1 MPFSSSNQNDT
12 LISAL
17 DTVHKPE
24 VHNKL
29 VGQYPRQ
36 RDLNWIKEMGKMIEV
51 AQTDF
56 VHHEEN
62 ELYDAPI
69 IASKSNSGSNVIV
82 VLASASHYN
91 SGANSFPRI
100 GNLVQ
105 FKNLATG
112 LIIAKN
118 EDTPSAHT
126 ITVAPVNSSQDV
138 QSAAVALD
146 NFIVYSSAFEEGTSG
161 FNKSV
166 IPTLTKITNSLQ
178 IFSEFHEVT
187 SSEET
192 NQTWITFTDP
202 NTGETANRYFIKG
215 EADTADR
222 FSMQEDLGLF
232 ITPKSDA
239 GLLDAS
245 SNTVRTTRAL
255 IPHLNANSNLMDY
268 ADEVSM
274 SLNDNIIKTLN
285 KNYAV
290 KEYVMGEGINFSIK
304 NKNFDVDFGKNGGI
318 VYNTFGGSADRAVK
332 MGFKSVEMAGFTFHR
347 KTMDILNH
355 AKTTAATGFPY
366 PDYCIM
372 IPMGKAYD
380 SKAAQYVDYFGVRYK
395 KMPGAGSRGD
405 YKVWETGGTSKA
417 GTDSSLKRRI
427 NYASEKGLQV
437 FGAKRYILIT
447 KK

>member
-1 MPFSSSNQNDT
+1 MPFSASNQNDS

-24 VHNKL
+24 IYNKL

-36 RDLNWIKEMGKMIEV
+36 RDINWIKEMGKLIEV

-56 VHHEEN
+56 THHEEN
-62 ELYDAPI
+62 EIFDSPI

-82 VLASASHYN
+82 TLASASHYN
-91 SGANSFPRI
+91 SGANSFPRV

-105 FKNLATG
+105 FKNKVTG
-112 LIIAKN
+112 LIIAKS
-118 EDTPSAHT
+118 EAVASAHT

-146 NFIVYSSAFEEGTSG
+146 TFIVYSSAFEEGTSG
-161 FNKSV
+161 FTKSV

-192 NQTWITFTDP
+192 NQTWITYSNPD
-202 NTGETANRYFIKG
+202 TGQTENRYFIKG

-222 FSMQEDLGLF
+222 FSIQEDLGLF

-239 GLLDAS
+239 GLLDAN
-245 SNTVRTTRAL
+245 SNVVRTTRAL
-255 IPHLNANSNLMDY
+255 LPHLEANSNLMDY
-268 ADEVSM
+268 ADEPSM
-274 SLNDNIIKTLN
+274 SLYDNIIKVLN
-285 KNYAV
+285 RNYAV
-290 KEYVMGEGINFSIK
+290 KEYIMGEGLNFSLK
-304 NKNFDVDFGKNGGI
+304 NKNFHVDFAKNGAI
-318 VYNTFGGSADRAVK
+318 NYNSFGGAADRALK
-332 MGFKSVEMAGFTFHR
+332 LGFKSIEMAGFTFHI
-347 KTMDILNH
+347 KTLDILNH

-366 PDYCIM
+366 PDQCIM

-380 SKAAQYVDYFGVRYK
+380 SKAAQYVDYFAVRYK

-405 YKVWETGGTSKA
+405 YKIWETGGASKA

-437 FGAKRYILIT
+437 FGAKRYIYIT
-447 KK
+447 KR